1 MIRKAIDFALNNP
14 LLVLGGAL
22 VLFAWGV
29 ISFHNLPIEA
39 YPDVADT
46 YAQVI
51 TQWPGHAA
59 EEVEQQI
66 TVPLEVELNGVAHLT
81 HLRSVS
87 LMGLS
92 AITIIYDDDITTFNA
107 RQEVLDRLQMV
118 TLPAG
123 VNPGIGPD
131 YSPVGQIMF
140 YTLTSSN
147 PKYDVMELKA
157 LNDWFVVNQLKSVPN
172 VVDVNPFGGPTREYQ
187 VQLDPGK
194 LVAYGLALPQVEQAL
209 IANNINAGGGF
220 IERGQQA
227 LNVRAVGLMQTT
239 DDIAAT
245 VVKVQNGTPVR
256 VRDLGNV
263 VQAPKVRLGQLG
275 KTIRKEDGTILNE
288 DDVVEGIVLLR
299 KGAVAETTLATLHQK
314 IDQLNGVNGKT
325 GLLPTGV
332 QLVPH
337 LDRSEL
343 MHHTTHTV
351 LRNLTDGVLLV
362 TLILFLFLGNVRSA
376 LIVAITIPFSLLFA
390 AILLDLRQIPA
401 NLLSLGALDF
411 GMVVDGS
418 VVMVENIL
426 RHTSF
431 GDKKKSFLE
440 IVAIAAHEV
449 QRPVFFARVIII
461 VSYLPIFTLQ
471 RVEGR
476 LFSPMAWTVA
486 FALLGAL
493 VFALFIA
500 PVLCS
505 ILFGRDMKEW
515 RNPVLE
521 WLNRSYGRSLDW
533 CFDHMKFTL
542 GMGLVALGAMLFIA
556 MSGMIGSEFL
566 PHLDEG
572 AIWVRG
578 TLAPSTGPSSSM
590 DMSKQARLVL
600 ADFPEVTQVVSQV
613 GRPDDGTDASG
624 FYNTEFF
631 VDLRPREKWRSE
643 FHGKKDELI
652 AAMDQ
657 RLQQFPGV
665 DWNFSQPISDNVEEA
680 VSGVKG
686 ELAVK
691 LFGGDLKTLEQ
702 KADEIQGVMSRIPGV
717 ADLGTFQV
725 RGQPNVNLNIDRAA
739 ADRFGINVADV
750 QDAVESAV
758 GGKAVSQVLIG
769 EQRFDMT
776 VRFQPQFRRTVEDI
790 SNIRLVAPSG
800 ERVSLGQL
808 CTITLDDGAS
818 TIYREG
824 NSRYIAIKYSVRG
837 RDLGST
843 VRQAIE
849 DVGQKVK
856 LPESYHL
863 DWTGEY
869 ESQQRANRR
878 LAIIV
883 PVTLLLMSFILYSA
897 FGSWKWVGLILAVV
911 ALSPLGGFLSLLV
924 TGTHF
929 SVSSGLGFLALIGVS
944 VEIGVIMVEYI
955 NQLRTRGMPV
965 RDAAKEGAALRLR
978 PIMMTMLV
986 ATLGLL
992 PAAMSHDIGSD
1003 SQRPFAIV
1011 IVGGLIVELLVSVI
1025 LWPTL
1030 YVFWA
1035 RPGDRLPASE
1045 QSFMA
1050 EGEHVD

>member
-1 MIRKAIDFALNNP
+1 MIGALIDFALRNR
-14 LLVLGGAL
+14 LLVLGL
-22 VLFAWGV
+22 SVVLFIWGI

-46 YAQVI
+46 YVQII

-66 TVPLEVELNGVAHLT
+66 TVPLEVALNGVSHMT

-87 LMGLS
+87 LAGLS
-92 AITIIYDDDITTFNA
+92 VITIIYDDNTTTFNA
-107 RQEVLDRLQMV
+107 RQEVLDRLQQP
-118 TLPAG
+118 TLPTN
-123 VNPGIGPD
+123 VNPQLGPD
-131 YSPVGQIMF
+131 YSPTGQIMF
-140 YTLTSSN
+140 YTLKSSN
-147 PKYDVMELKA
+147 PKYDVMELKT
-157 LNDWFVVNQLKSVPN
+157 LNDWLVRNQLKSVPN
-172 VVDVNPFGGPTREYQ
+172 VVEINIFGGPTREYQ
-187 VQLDPGK
+187 VQIDPGK
-194 LVAYGLALPQVEQAL
+194 LVSYGLSLAQVEQAL
-209 IANNINAGGGF
+209 AANNTNAGGGF

-227 LNVRAVGLMQTT
+227 LNVRAVGLMSSTE
-239 DDIAAT
+239 DIGAT
-245 VVKVQNGTPVR
+245 VIKVINGTPVR
-256 VRDLGNV
+256 VRDIATV

-275 KTIRKEDGTILNE
+275 KSIRKEDGTVLDD

-299 KGAVAETTLATLHQK
+299 KGAEADATLDALHAK
-314 IDQLNGVNGKT
+314 IAQLNNGV
-325 GLLPTGV
+325 LPPGV
-332 QLVPH
+332 KLVPH
-337 LDRSEL
+337 LDRSDL
-343 MHHTTHTV
+343 VHYTTHTV

-376 LIVAITIPFSLLFA
+376 LIVTITIPFSLLFA
-390 AILLDLRQIPA
+390 AILLDLNHIPA

-426 RHTSF
+426 RHMEFAGRRT
-431 GDKKKSFLE
+431 SFLE
-440 IVAIAAHEV
+440 TIGIAAHEV
-449 QRPVFFARVIII
+449 QKPVFFARIIII
-461 VSYLPIFTLQ
+461 VAYLPIFTLQ

-476 LFSPMAWTVA
+476 LFRPMAWTVA
-486 FALLGAL
+486 FALIGAL
-493 VFALFIA
+493 LFALVIA

-505 ILFGRDMKEW
+505 LLFKGTIKEW
-515 RNPVLE
+515 KNPALE
-521 WLNRSYGRSLDW
+521 LLNRYYRNTLDW
-533 CFDHMKFTL
+533 CFTHLKFTL
-542 GMGLVALGAMLFIA
+542 LMGVAAVAVMLFLGF
-556 MSGMIGSEFL
+556 SGIVGSEFL

-578 TLAPSTGPSSSM
+578 TLAPSTGPTAGI
-590 DMSKQARLVL
+590 DLARRARQIL
-600 ADFPEVTQVVSQV
+600 ASFPEAKQVVSQV
-613 GRPDDGTDASG
+613 GRPDDGSDASG

-631 VDLRPREKWRSE
+631 VDLWPRERWRSQ
-643 FHGKKDELI
+643 FRTKDELI
-652 AAMDQ
+652 AAMDKA
-657 RLQQFPGV
+657 LSTLPGV

-691 LFGGDLKTLEQ
+691 LFGTDLKELEQ
-702 KADEIQGVMSRIPGV
+702 KADDIQKVMAKIPGV

-725 RGQPNVNLNIDRAA
+725 RGQPNVNLVVDRAA
-739 ADRFGINVADV
+739 ADRFGINVADI
-750 QDAVESAV
+750 QDAIETAV
-758 GGKAVSQVLIG
+758 GGKVVSQILIG
-769 EQRFDMT
+769 EQRYDLT
-776 VRFQPQFRRTVEDI
+776 VRYQSQYRKTIEDLA
-790 SNIRLVAPSG
+790 SIRLLAPSG
-800 ERVSLGQL
+800 ERVALGQV
-808 CTITLDDGAS
+808 CQIKMEDGAS

-849 DVGQKVK
+849 EVHRHVK
-856 LPESYHL
+856 LPEGYHL

-878 LAIIV
+878 LAVIV
-883 PVTLLLMSFILYSA
+883 PVTILLMAFILYSA
-897 FGSWKWVGLILAVV
+897 FKSWKWVALILAVV
-911 ALSPLGGFLSLLV
+911 GLSPLGGLFSLLL

-929 SVSSGLGFLALIGVS
+929 SVSSGLGFLALVGVS

-955 NQLRTRGMPV
+955 NQLRVRGRPV
-965 RDAAKEGAALRLR
+965 QLAAKEGASLRLR

-1011 IVGGLIVELLVSVI
+1011 IVGGLIVELFISIIML
-1025 LWPTL
+1025 PTL

-1035 RPGDRLPASE
+1035 RPDDTLPE
-1045 QSFMA
+1045 A
-1050 EGEHVD
+1050 EAGFVEE

>member
-1 MIRKAIDFALNNP
+1 MIRKAIDFALANP

-22 VLFAWGV
+22 VLFAWGI
-29 ISFHNLPIEA
+29 ISFHQLPIEA

-92 AITIIYDDDITTFNA
+92 VITIIYDDDITTFNA
-107 RQEVLDRLQMV
+107 RQEVLDRLQNV

-123 VNPGIGPD
+123 VNTGIGPD
-131 YSPVGQIMF
+131 YSPIGQIMF
-140 YTLTSSN
+140 YTLTSAN

-172 VVDVNPFGGPTREYQ
+172 IVDVNPFGGPTREYQ
-187 VQLDPGK
+187 VQLDPNR
-194 LVAYGLALPQVEQAL
+194 LVSFGLTLPQVEQAL
-209 IANNINAGGGF
+209 VANNINAGGGF
-220 IERGQQA
+220 IERGQQS

-239 DDIAAT
+239 DDVGAT
-245 VVKVQNGTPVR
+245 VVKVQAGTPVR
-256 VRDLGNV
+256 VRDLGIV

-275 KTIRKEDGTILNE
+275 KTIREQDGTIINQ

-299 KGAVAETTLATLHQK
+299 KGAVAETTLQALHDK
-314 IDQLNGVNGKT
+314 IDQLNGTQGHP
-325 GLLPTGV
+325 GLLPVGV
-332 QLVPH
+332 KLIPH

-362 TLILFLFLGNVRSA
+362 TLVLFLFLGNVRSA
-376 LIVAITIPFSLLFA
+376 LIVAVTIPFSLLFA
-390 AILLDLRQIPA
+390 AILLDLRHIPA

-431 GDKKKSFLE
+431 GDHRKSFRE
-440 IVAIAAHEV
+440 IVAVAAHEV
-449 QRPVFFARVIII
+449 QRPVFFARIIII

-493 VFALFIA
+493 IFALFIA
-500 PVLCS
+500 PVLCNY
-505 ILFGRDMKEW
+505 LFSRELEEW
-515 RNPVLE
+515 RNPVLA
-521 WLNRSYGRSLDW
+521 WVNKTYSRSLDW
-533 CFDHMKFTL
+533 CFDHLRFTL
-542 GMGLVALGAMLFIA
+542 AMGLAALGVMLFFA
-556 MSGMIGSEFL
+556 LSGIIGSEFL

-578 TLAPSTGPSSSM
+578 TLAPSTGPSSSI
-590 DMSKQARLVL
+590 DMARRARVVL
-600 ADFPEVTQVVSQV
+600 ADFPEVKQVVSQV

-631 VDLRPREKWRSE
+631 VDLRSREQWRSQ
-643 FHGKKDELI
+643 FHGRKEELI
-652 AAMDQ
+652 AAMDNK
-657 RLQQFPGV
+657 LQQFPGV

-691 LFGGDLKTLEQ
+691 LFGKDLKTLEE
-702 KADEIQGVMSRIPGV
+702 KADQIQGVMSRIPGV

-725 RGQPNVNLNIDRAA
+725 RGQPNVNVNVDRAA

-750 QDAVESAV
+750 QDTIETAV
-758 GGKAVSQVLIG
+758 GGKAVSQILIG
-769 EQRFDMT
+769 EQRFDLT
-776 VRFQPQFRRTVEDI
+776 VRYQPQYRRTVEDI
-790 SNIRLVAPSG
+790 GNIRLVAPSG
-800 ERVSLGQL
+800 ERVALAQL
-808 CTITLDDGAS
+808 SNISLDDGAS

-824 NSRYIAIKYSVRG
+824 NQRYVAIKYSVRG

-843 VRQAIE
+843 VRQAIDE
-849 DVGQKVK
+849 VGQKVQ
-856 LPESYHL
+856 LPEGYHL

-869 ESQQRANRR
+869 ESQKRANRR

-883 PVTLLLMSFILYSA
+883 PVTLLLMAFILYSA
-897 FGSWKWVGLILAVV
+897 FGSWKWVFLILAVV
-911 ALSPLGGFLSLLV
+911 ALSPLGGFISLLL

-944 VEIGVIMVEYI
+944 VEIGVIMIEYI

-1011 IVGGLIVELLVSVI
+1011 IVGGLIVELIVSVI

-1035 RPGDRLPASE
+1035 RPGDRLPPAE